1 MRELY
6 LDHAATTPVRDEV
19 ALAMEE
25 ARRGAF
31 ANPSSP
37 HAAGRRAKAVLEDC
51 RDRIR
56 TLIGATGRH
65 DRLVFTSGATEA
77 NRLAVL
83 GMAAAIPAA
92 AGTTGVAACS
102 ARDHTSC
109 VAALAELAARQASR
123 RWETVRAP
131 LTPTGTL
138 DPDWLRRWAA
148 AAAARPHLLCMT
160 LVCGQSGTVEPFVE
174 PFAEDETLPWDPAAG
189 SRERNLRVHVDA
201 TQAVGLFDVSFAR
214 LASSANLPAA
224 TLTLAPHKFG
234 GPRGIGGLVVR
245 SDIPLEPLAAGPQ
258 EQGLRGGTEPVVLAV
273 GFARALEIAVAER
286 RAEAE
291 RLTSLR
297 DRLEAGL
304 VARAREV
311 GVEAHVVGG
320 LVVGG
325 TGPRRAPHI
334 STLAFSVSNAGAE
347 RGRGLDRQA
356 FVMAADLEGVCVAT
370 GTACASGS
378 SEPAPALAAMGL
390 PQPLLESAVR
400 FSVGSDTTPAII
412 DESLARLGRVL
423 ARMATC

>member
-37 HAAGRRAKAVLEDC
+37 HAAGRRAKTLLEDC

-83 GMAAAIPAA
+83 GMAAAIPGT
-92 AGTTGVAACS
+92 AGTQGVAACS
-102 ARDHTSC
+102 ARDHSSC
-109 VAALAELAARQASR
+109 VAAIAELAARQGSR

-131 LTPTGTL
+131 LSPAGTL
-138 DPDWLRRWAA
+138 DPNWLQHWTAA
-148 AAAARPHLLCMT
+148 TARPQVLCLT
-160 LVCGQSGTVEPFVE
+160 LVCGQSGTVEPFIE
-174 PFAEDETLPWDPAAG
+174 PFAEPFIEDEALPSDPAAG
-189 SRERNLRVHVDA
+189 SRERGLRVHVDA
-201 TQAVGLFDVSFAR
+201 TQAVGLCDVSFTH

-273 GFARALEIAVAER
+273 GFARALELAVAER

-320 LVVGG
+320 IVVGG

-334 STLAFSVSNAGAE
+334 STMAFSVLNAAAD
-347 RGRGLDRQA
+347 RGRGIDRQA
-356 FVMAADLEGVCVAT
+356 FVMAADLEGVWIAT

-390 PQPLLESAVR
+390 PESLLQAAVR
-400 FSVGSDTTPAII
+400 FSAAVSGG
-412 DESLARLGRVL
+412 RLGGRRVAGRL
-423 ARMATC
+423 RAGNRV

>member
-51 RDRIR
+51 RDQIR

-83 GMAAAIPAA
+83 GMAAAIPGAG
-92 AGTTGVAACS
+92 GTTGVAACS

-109 VAALAELAARQASR
+109 VAAVTELAARQGAQ

-131 LTPTGTL
+131 LTPAGTL
-138 DPDWLRRWAA
+138 DPVWLRHWAA

-160 LVCGQSGTVEPFVE
+160 LVCGQSGTVEPFAE

-189 SRERNLRVHVDA
+189 SWERDLRVHVDA
-201 TQAVGLFDVSFAR
+201 TQAVGLFDVSFAQ
-214 LASSANLPAA
+214 LASSAQLPAA

-273 GFARALEIAVAER
+273 GFARALDLAVAAR

-297 DRLEAGL
+297 DRLETGL
-304 VARAREV
+304 MARAREV
-311 GVEAHVVGG
+311 GVEAHVINGG
-320 LVVGG
+320 GMGG

-334 STLAFSVSNAGAE
+334 STLAFSVLNAGAE
-347 RGRGLDRQA
+347 SGRGIDRQA
-356 FVMAADLEGVCVAT
+356 LVMAADLEGVCIAT

-390 PQPLLESAVR
+390 PKPVLESAVR
-400 FSVGSDTTPAII
+400 ISVGRDTTPAVI
-412 DESLARLGRVL
+412 DEALARLGRVL
-423 ARMATC
+423 ARMATR